1 MWLAKNQIAMPTQVQ
16 LAHIIDDVIKA
27 KADATPQFQLG
38 EHIIRRYQQRLYLT
52 EKFVDLS
59 QTCIDMPLNQ
69 QITLPDNLGTICAA
83 HNAKGILVNWNEKTG
98 STCRY
103 TRTDSNTICL
113 YWQSETTA

>member
-1 MWLAKNQIAMPTQVQ
+1 MPTQIQ

-59 QTCIDMPLNQ
+59 KTCLDMPLNQ
-69 QITLPDNLGTICAA
+69 QITLPDNLGTIYAT
-83 HNAKGILVNWNEKTG
+83 HNETGSFSQLERKTG

-103 TRTDSNTICL
+103 ARTDSNTICL
-113 YWQSETTA
+113 YWQGKNDNIIVLPKP